1 MKIESVIYKNGDGV
15 VETIELNDI
24 ANRPDYEI
32 VKKNWSCGFENCTSR
47 IEYVP
52 KGKKSRILEHGRR
65 IIILMI
71 V

>member
-32 VKKNWSCGFENCTSR
+32 VKKN
-47 IEYVP
+47 
-52 KGKKSRILEHGRR
+52 
-65 IIILMI
+65 
-71 V
+71 